1 MEPLF
6 YLVVLLEAFVLTLI
20 LTPLAKRLAHRLDF
34 LDHPDPRKV
43 HATPTPLLG
52 GAALYLAF
60 VLTLLGNLAAVW
72 LLAPY
77 GDLEGGFVPRAIAHA
92 AAHRSGIVTRAGE
105 LAGLL
110 LGGTMV
116 FAVGLYDDRVSI
128 RPKVKLLGQIAAALV
143 FVFFYYYSG
152 DRMFFFIRNPF
163 AIAFLLVLWIVGVTN
178 SINLM
183 DNMDGLCAGVSA
195 ISLFFFSLVIYQL
208 GQQTFMILSM
218 LALLGAV
225 LGFLW
230 HNFNPAR
237 IFMGDAGSM
246 FIGFT
251 LACLIVFST
260 FYTSQSERT
269 ILTVAMPPI
278 ILAVPLFD
286 TLTVVAIRIKRGL
299 PIYQADKNHFSHR
312 LVALGMSHR
321 NAVLLIYLVTLCTG
335 IGALLLH
342 QLNFFG
348 GVIVLIQVAVILG
361 VILLLERAAQPRN
374 ESGRE

>member
-1 MEPLF
+1 MIPAVHLLMTGPLM
-6 YLVVLLEAFVLTLI
+6 A
-20 LTPLAKRLAHRLDF
+20 PGLAD
-34 LDHPDPRKV
+34 PDPAVEAGREALDRWWWQYPWYDAGTDGV
-43 HATPTPLLG
+43 ERIEVSEPWYLQWDWFWDAFDFNWSGGGLG
-52 GAALYLAF
+52 SMSWLNWLAWI
-60 VLTLLGNLAAVW
+60 T
-72 LLAPY
+72 
-77 GDLEGGFVPRAIAHA
+77 
-92 AAHRSGIVTRAGE
+92 
-105 LAGLL
+105 
-110 LGGTMV
+110 
-116 FAVGLYDDRVSI
+116 
-128 RPKVKLLGQIAAALV
+128 
-143 FVFFYYYSG
+143 
-152 DRMFFFIRNPF
+152 
-163 AIAFLLVLWIVGVTN
+163 IAFLLVLWIVGVTN

-195 ISLFFFSLVIYQL
+195 ISLFFFSLVTYQL

-260 FYTSQSERT
+260 FYTSQSETT
-269 ILTVAMPPI
+269 ILAIAMPPI

-286 TLTVVAIRIKRGL
+286 TLTVIAIRIKRGL
-299 PIYQADKNHFSHR
+299 LIYQADKNHFSHR

-348 GVIVLIQVAVILG
+348 GLIVLIQVAIILG
-361 VILLLERAAQPRN
+361 VILLLERAAKIRN
-374 ESGRE
+374 ESSQE

>member
-6 YLVVLLEAFVLTLI
+6 YLIVLVQSLVLAMVLT
-20 LTPLAKRLAHRLDF
+20 PVAMRVAHRFDF

-43 HATPTPLLG
+43 HAKPTPLLG
-52 GAALYLAF
+52 GVAIYLAF
-60 VLTLLGNLAAVW
+60 MVTILGNLAAVW

-77 GDLEGGFVPRAIAHA
+77 GNPEGGPFQRLVAQASMHLP
-92 AAHRSGIVTRAGE
+92 GIVTRQGE

-110 LGGTMV
+110 IGGTIV
-116 FAVGLYDDRVSI
+116 FGLGLWDDRFGI
-128 RPKVKLLGQIAAALV
+128 RPKTKLVGQIVAALV
-143 FVFFYYYSG
+143 FFFFFYFSG
-152 DRMFFFIRNPF
+152 ERVFFFIENPVI
-163 AIAFLLVLWIVGVTN
+163 IAFLLVGWIVSITN

-195 ISLFFFSLVIYQL
+195 IALFFFTMVSYQL
-208 GQQTFMILSM
+208 EHQTFMILSM

-225 LGFLW
+225 LGFLY

-251 LACLIVFST
+251 LSCLIVFST
-260 FYTSQSERT
+260 FYSAQSET
-269 ILTVAMPPI
+269 SILAIAMPPI
-278 ILAVPLFD
+278 ILAVPIFD
-286 TLTVVAIRIKRGL
+286 TLTVIAIRIRRGL

-321 NAVLLIYLVTLCTG
+321 SAVLFIYMVTLCTG

-342 QLNFFG
+342 RAGFSG
-348 GVIVLIQVAVILG
+348 GVIILIQVTIILAI
-361 VILLLERAAQPRN
+361 VRVLEKTAAP
-374 ESGRE
+374 EPDPPKK